1 MGMIALVKFTADIDG
16 KPVVFRAGDKIS
28 DAVVKKLGLADK
40 PNLAGPNTSKPT
52 KTE

>member
-1 MGMIALVKFTADIDG
+1 MIALVKFTADIDG

-40 PNLAGPNTSKPT
+40 PHLAGSNTSKPT

>member
-1 MGMIALVKFTADIDG
+1 MAMIALVKFTADIDG

-40 PNLAGPNTSKPT
+40 PHLAGPNTYKPT

>member
-1 MGMIALVKFTADIDG
+1 MAMIALVKFTADIDG

-40 PNLAGPNTSKPT
+40 PHLAGANEAKPT